1 MRSMRVVAFGL
12 VFLFAGAASAADP
25 ARVER
30 LLELMAVEASY
41 GQMLALMDQSMLDG
55 VVEGGRQ
62 RGLSKEEVEQAQR
75 SLRATAA
82 EVNRI
87 IGWDAV
93 KADFVAVYAEAFTDA
108 EIDAAIAFYST
119 PEGRAFIERQGE
131 LMQRGAEITQRRVME
146 AMPAI
151 RAAVDKALN
160 EAGGK
165 GR

>member
-1 MRSMRVVAFGL
+1 MQSMRAVACGL

-30 LLELMAVEASY
+30 LLELLNVEATY
-41 GQMLALMDQSMLDG
+41 GQMLQLMDQSMLDG
-55 VVEGGRQ
+55 VAEGGRQ
-62 RGLSKEEVEQAQR
+62 RGMSKQEIERAQ
-75 SLRATAA
+75 LGVRASAA

-87 IGWDAV
+87 IGWEAV
-93 KADFVAVYAEAFTDA
+93 RPEFVALYAEGFSDE
-108 EIDAAIAFYST
+108 EIEAAITFYST
-119 PEGRAFIERQGE
+119 PEGRAFIDRQGE

-151 RAAVDKALN
+151 QAAVEKALSD
-160 EAGGK
+160 AGGK